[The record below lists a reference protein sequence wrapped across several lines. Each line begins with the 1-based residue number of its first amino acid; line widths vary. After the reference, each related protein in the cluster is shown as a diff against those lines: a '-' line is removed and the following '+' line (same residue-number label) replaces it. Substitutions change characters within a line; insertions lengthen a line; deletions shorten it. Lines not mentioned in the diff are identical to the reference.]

1 MDKKIIIDK
10 FKSIGFKEFDAK
22 VFIVLMKGIPM
33 SVPEIA
39 DEAKLLRNSIYDTLK
54 HFAEKGYCNII
65 ETNTTLKYQ
74 IINPEVIIGK
84 LEKDYNENL
93 KNKISV
99 LKDTFGE
106 LESFYKQNPAESDD
120 KTDNVE
126 LIRGFNKHRVLKYM
140 GLIKSA
146 KKEILSM
153 NRLKGI
159 VTDDIN
165 DFSLN
170 FIKGGGSI
178 RSLYKIS
185 LDFRVKKGDKT
196 VNASNDDLLNICR
209 VFESYGEQV
218 KLTSIEIP
226 NMVIIDRE
234 KVFVNLAGDPGSQK
248 NKQTDLVINDRQYA
262 ENMYDLFENYWERS
276 AAPSEFQEIIISIN
290 KPSGK
295 I

>member
-1 MDKKIIIDK
+1 MDKKAIVEK
-10 FKSIGFKEFDAK
+10 FKSIGFKEFEAK

-54 HFAEKGYCNII
+54 TFAEKGFCNII

-84 LEKDYNENL
+84 LEKDYTESL
-93 KNKISV
+93 RNKLSV
-99 LKDTFGE
+99 LKNTFGE
-106 LESFYKQNPAESDD
+106 LDSFYKDNPATSDD
-120 KTDNVE
+120 KADNVE

-140 GLIKSA
+140 ELIKSA
-146 KKEILSM
+146 KREILSM
-153 NRLKGI
+153 NKLKGI

-165 DFSLN
+165 DFSLD
-170 FIKGGGSI
+170 FIKRGGTI

-196 VNASNDDLLNICR
+196 INASNEDLVNVCR
-209 VFESYGEQV
+209 MFEKNGEEV
-218 KLTSIEIP
+218 KLTAIEIP

-234 KVFVNLAGDPGSQK
+234 KIFLNLTGAPETLK

-262 ENMYDLFENYWERS
+262 ENMHDLFNNYWERS
-276 AAPSEFQEIIISIN
+276 ATPEEFHNTIKQYH
-290 KPSGK
+290 
-295 I
+295 

>member
-1 MDKKIIIDK
+1 MDKKTIVEK
-10 FKSIGFKEFDAK
+10 FKSIGFKEFEAK
-22 VFIVLMKGIPM
+22 VFIVLMKGIPL

-39 DEAKLLRNSIYDTLK
+39 EEAKLLRNSIYDTLK
-54 HFAEKGYCNII
+54 LFAEKGFCNII

-74 IINPEVIIGK
+74 IINPDVIIGK
-84 LEKDYNENL
+84 LEKDYSDNL
-93 KNKISV
+93 KNKLTV

-106 LESFYKQNPAESDD
+106 LESFYSRNPAESDD
-120 KTDNVE
+120 KADNVE

-140 GLIKSA
+140 DLIKSA

-165 DFSLN
+165 EFSVN
-170 FIKGGGSI
+170 FIKQGGSI
-178 RSLYKIS
+178 RSIYKIS

-196 VNASNDDLLNICR
+196 INASNDDLINICQM
-209 VFESYGEQV
+209 FESYGEQV

-234 KVFVNLAGDPGSQK
+234 KVFLNLTGSSGSNR

-276 AAPSEFQEIIISIN
+276 AAPEEFREIIYNIN
-290 KPSGK
+290 EPSRR

>member
-1 MDKKIIIDK
+1 MDKKTIVEK
-10 FKSIGFKEFDAK
+10 FKSIGFKEFEAK
-22 VFIVLMKGIPM
+22 VFIVLMKGIPL

-39 DEAKLLRNSIYDTLK
+39 EEAKLLRNSIYDTLK
-54 HFAEKGYCNII
+54 LFAEKGFCNII

-74 IINPEVIIGK
+74 IINPDVIIGK
-84 LEKDYNENL
+84 LEKDYSDNL
-93 KNKISV
+93 KNKLTV
-99 LKDTFGE
+99 LKDTFDE
-106 LESFYKQNPAESDD
+106 LESFYSRNPAESDD
-120 KTDNVE
+120 KADNVE

-140 GLIKSA
+140 DLIKSA

-159 VTDDIN
+159 VTDNIN
-165 DFSLN
+165 EFSVN
-170 FIKGGGSI
+170 FIKQGGSI
-178 RSLYKIS
+178 RSIYKIS

-196 VNASNDDLLNICR
+196 INASNDDLINICQM
-209 VFESYGEQV
+209 FESYGEQV

-234 KVFVNLAGDPGSQK
+234 KVFLNLTGSSGSNR

-276 AAPSEFQEIIISIN
+276 AAPEEFREIIYNIN
-290 KPSGK
+290 EPSRR